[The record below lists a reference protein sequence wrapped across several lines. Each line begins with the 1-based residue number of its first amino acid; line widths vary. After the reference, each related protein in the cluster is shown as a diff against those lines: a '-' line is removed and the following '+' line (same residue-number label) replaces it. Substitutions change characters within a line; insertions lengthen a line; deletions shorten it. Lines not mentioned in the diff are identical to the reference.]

1 MLVFNGTEYHKKP
14 LNVLNRC
21 D

>member
-1 MLVFNGTEYHKKP
+1 MLVFSGTEYHKKP

-21 D
+21 E